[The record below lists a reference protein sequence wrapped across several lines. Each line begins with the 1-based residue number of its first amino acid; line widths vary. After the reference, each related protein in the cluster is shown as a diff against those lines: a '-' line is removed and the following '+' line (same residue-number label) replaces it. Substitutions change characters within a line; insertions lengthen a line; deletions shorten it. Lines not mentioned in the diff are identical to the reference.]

1 MSKTHPTQSD
11 KNHNEAAQLTEV
23 RRRYVRLLAQAK
35 AIVDDAPCDEA
46 TDLALGG
53 PHRVWIRKCAM
64 EIATDAL
71 FNARTIQRDVQA
83 EAEATGRKIRGTT
96 GLRGADGSWTSRAMR
111 PIRFNFPMPPH
122 WNGVRPQECSTY
134 GHSASRY
141 KDDKHFTHTLT
152 YALADQ
158 GYIVRLEAK
167 NLREEPHTFCFTIC
181 SLLDA
186 AWFGFNPDIQNDDPI
201 QDVDWS
207 GRLPPY
213 PETDRPFRGLMDT
226 LALLVSETSDDPQ

>member
-11 KNHNEAAQLTEV
+11 KNHNEAAELTAV
-23 RRRYVRLLAQAK
+23 RRRYVKLLAAAK

-64 EIATDAL
+64 EIAEDAL
-71 FNARTIQRDVQA
+71 INARKIAQDVRA
-83 EAEATGRKIRGTT
+83 EAEATGRKIIGTT
-96 GLRGADGSWTSRAMR
+96 GLDGTYRAMK

-141 KDDKHFTHTLT
+141 KDDKHFVHTLT

-158 GYIVRLEAK
+158 GYMIRLDDPK
-167 NLREEPHTFCFTIC
+167 RGQPHTICFTLC

-186 AWFGFNPDIQNDDPI
+186 AWFGCDPHIRDDDPI
-201 QDVDWS
+201 QDVDWT

-226 LALLVSETSDDPQ
+226 LALIAEETSGGPK